1 MTAPAHTAA
10 ARAATAA
17 TQPWR
22 HPLPWAVAGL
32 VALAAGLPFAKPL
45 FAAIFPALDR
55 PMYEQDSF
63 LALLGAHVA
72 LVAISSTAA
81 LLLGGAAGLFVT
93 RPAGAAFRP
102 LVEQLVAIAQ
112 TVPPVAVL
120 AIAAPL
126 IGFGDAP
133 ALIALALYGLLPVLR
148 GTVAGIESVPP
159 AALDAAT
166 GLGLS
171 AWQRLWQ
178 VELPLALPVLL
189 AGVRTSVVI
198 NIGTAAI
205 ASTVGARTLGSPI
218 IIGLSGFNTAYVLQG
233 ALLVGALALVVDLGF
248 ASLGRWAQRW
258 RQVG

>member
-1 MTAPAHTAA
+1 M
-10 ARAATAA
+10 RASSSPGVAWLASA
-17 TQPWR
+17 WAGGWR
-22 HPLPWAVAGL
+22 HPWPWAVAGL
-32 VALAAGLPFAKPL
+32 IALAAGLPWAKPL
-45 FAAIFPALDR
+45 FAALYPALDR
-55 PMYEQDSF
+55 PLYEQDSF

-72 LVAISSTAA
+72 LVAASSAA
-81 LLLGGAAGLFVT
+81 AVLLGGAAGLFVT
-93 RPAGAAFRP
+93 RPTGAAFRP
-102 LVEQLVAIAQ
+102 LVEQVVAIAQ

-120 AIAAPL
+120 AIAVPL

-148 GTVAGIESVPP
+148 GTVAGIESVAPDV
-159 AALDAAT
+159 LDAAA
-166 GLGLS
+166 GLGLGP
-171 AWQRLWQ
+171 WQRLWQ

-248 ASLGRWAQRW
+248 ASLGRWAQGW
-258 RQVG
+258 RQRG

>member
-1 MTAPAHTAA
+1 MTAHAGATESPPIPD
-10 ARAATAA
+10 RASG
-17 TQPWR
+17 WR

-32 VALAAGLPFAKPL
+32 LALAVALPWTKPL
-45 FAAIFPALDR
+45 FAALFPALDR

-72 LVAISSTAA
+72 LVAASSAA
-81 LLLGGAAGLFVT
+81 AVLLGGAAGLFVT

-102 LVEQLVAIAQ
+102 LVEQLTAIAQ

-159 AALDAAT
+159 AVLDAAA

-171 AWQRLWQ
+171 ARQRLWQ
-178 VELPLALPVLL
+178 VEWPLALPVLL

-233 ALLVGALALVVDLGF
+233 ALLVGALAIVADMGF
-248 ASLGRWAQRW
+248 SSLARRAQGW
-258 RQVG
+258 RRSG

>member
-1 MTAPAHTAA
+1 MTAPASP
-10 ARAATAA
+10 AA
-17 TQPWR
+17 TQAASAWAGLWR

-32 VALAAGLPFAKPL
+32 LALAAGLPWAKPL
-45 FAAIFPALDR
+45 FAALFPALDR
-55 PMYEQDSF
+55 PLYEQDSF
-63 LALLGAHVA
+63 LALLGAHVL
-72 LVAISSTAA
+72 LVAASSAA
-81 LLLGGAAGLFVT
+81 AVLAGGAAGLFVT

-102 LVEQLVAIAQ
+102 QVEQVVAIAQ

-148 GTVAGIESVPP
+148 GMLAGIESVP
-159 AALDAAT
+159 ADALDAAT
-166 GLGLS
+166 GLGLT

-178 VELPLALPVLL
+178 EELPLALPVLL

-218 IIGLSGFNTAYVLQG
+218 IIGLSGFNSAYVLQG
-233 ALLVGALALVVDLGF
+233 AVLVGALAIVVDMGF
-248 ASLGRWAQRW
+248 ASLARWAQRW

>member
-1 MTAPAHTAA
+1 MTAPASP
-10 ARAATAA
+10 AA
-17 TQPWR
+17 TQAASAWAGLWR

-32 VALAAGLPFAKPL
+32 LALAAGLPWAKPL
-45 FAAIFPALDR
+45 FAALFPALDR
-55 PMYEQDSF
+55 PLYEQDSF
-63 LALLGAHVA
+63 LALLGAHVL
-72 LVAISSTAA
+72 LVAASSAA
-81 LLLGGAAGLFVT
+81 AVLVGGAAGLFVT

-102 LVEQLVAIAQ
+102 LVEQVVAIAQ

-148 GTVAGIESVPP
+148 GMLAGIESVP
-159 AALDAAT
+159 ADALDAAT

-171 AWQRLWQ
+171 AGQRLWQ

-233 ALLVGALALVVDLGF
+233 ALLVGALAIVVDMGF
-248 ASLGRWAQRW
+248 EQLGRWAQGW

>member
-1 MTAPAHTAA
+1 MPATTPAKPQA
-10 ARAATAA
+10 SIWC
-17 TQPWR
+17 Q
-22 HPLPWAVAGL
+22 PLPWALAGL
-32 VALAAGLPFAKPL
+32 LALAAGLPEAKPL
-45 FAAIFPALDR
+45 FAALFPALDR

-63 LALLGAHVA
+63 LALLGAHAA
-72 LVAISSTAA
+72 LVAVSSAMA
-81 LLLGGAAGLFVT
+81 VGLGVAVGVWVT

-102 LVEQLVAIAQ
+102 LADQVGAVAQ

-133 ALIALALYGLLPVLR
+133 ALVALALYGLLPVLR
-148 GTVAGIESVPP
+148 GTVAGLASVPP
-159 AALDAAT
+159 DALDAAN

-171 AWQRLWQ
+171 ARQRLWQ
-178 VELPLALPVLL
+178 MELPLALPVLL

-233 ALLVGALALVVDLGF
+233 ALLVGALAVVTDMGF
-248 ASLGRWAQRW
+248 ARLGRWAGRW
-258 RQVG
+258 QGPD